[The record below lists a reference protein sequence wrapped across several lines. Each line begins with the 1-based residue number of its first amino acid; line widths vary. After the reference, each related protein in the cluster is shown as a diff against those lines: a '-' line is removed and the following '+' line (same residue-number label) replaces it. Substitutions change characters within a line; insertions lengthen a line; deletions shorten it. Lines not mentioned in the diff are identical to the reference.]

1 MLLPLRP
8 RLVLASNALAI
19 AISSPAFAQAGQ
31 PAPQPVGDPPE
42 GWSRHGDTGVTP
54 IGDSTFAFGVQYRLV
69 YDGSNLPG
77 PAGTTA
83 DNPAGYDFFRQRV
96 RLNLEFAP
104 NDSVGAFV
112 QAEFRGGW
120 GGSAPGASDPRDAQ
134 PTLNPFNRIGDRGLR
149 YTYLFWKPSKTQQ
162 VMAGILPYSDE
173 FSDTLFSADWDWNV
187 GGIGWLGSADR
198 SRWRLAAL
206 SMVEGVGSSNRE
218 TISKNGTMI
227 LGDYSRTSAPA
238 AGAWSID
245 WGAHLYGLIVQER
258 LPLGGTR
265 DFWLGPDVSLRK
277 DDFVVRLF
285 GIMNTGDLGTGV
297 LDPDGTV
304 SSGFTS
310 ADAHSHTGTAF
321 RIEAAK
327 RVVRIDVKAQL
338 VHTTGDSD
346 GEVDKRFDTPMAL
359 FGTSGYWGYTH
370 MFTANGPSD
379 VNDLGVDIG
388 NRGAGLTT
396 AQLMGS
402 VPLHPLLNLDVST
415 GWFHAGEPRNADRGM
430 GYEIAANLRTHL
442 SGPLN
447 LDTGVALAHLGRFFG
462 TDPET
467 SYEVFSRLQLQY

>member
-1 MLLPLRP
+1 MLLPLKAS
-8 RLVLASNALAI
+8 LVLAASALAV
-19 AISSPAFAQAGQ
+19 AISSPAFGQTGQ
-31 PAPQPVGDPPE
+31 PAPQLVGDPPE

-54 IGDSTFAFGVQYRLV
+54 IGDSMFAFGVQYRLV

-77 PAGTTA
+77 PAGTTP
-83 DNPAGYDFFRQRV
+83 DNPAGYDVFRQRV
-96 RLNLEFAP
+96 RLNFEFAP

-120 GGSAPGASDPRDAQ
+120 GGGAPGSSDPRNAQ

-173 FSDTLFSADWDWNV
+173 FGDTLFSADWDWNV

-206 SMVEGVGSSNRE
+206 SMVEGVGASQRE
-218 TISKNGTMI
+218 TIGKNGTMV
-227 LGDYSRTSAPA
+227 LADYSRTSASA
-238 AGAWSID
+238 AAVWSID
-245 WGAHLYGLIVQER
+245 WGAHLYGLIVQET

-277 DDFVVRLF
+277 DDFVLRLF
-285 GIMNTGDLGTGV
+285 GILNTGDLGIGV
-297 LDPDGTV
+297 VNADGTV
-304 SSGFTS
+304 KSGFS
-310 ADAHSHTGTAF
+310 DADARSHTGAAF
-321 RIEAAK
+321 RFEAAK
-327 RVVRIDVKAQL
+327 RVVGINAKAQF
-338 VHTTGDSD
+338 VHTTGDGD
-346 GEVDKRFDTPMAL
+346 GQVDKRFDTPMGL

-370 MFTANGPSD
+370 IFTANGPSD

-396 AQLMGS
+396 AQAMGS
-402 VPLHPLLNLDVST
+402 VPLHARFNLDVST
-415 GWFHAGEPRNADRGM
+415 AWFRASQPRNSGRDM
-430 GYEIAANLRTHL
+430 GYEVAANLRTHL

-447 LDTGVALAHLGRFFG
+447 LDSGVAVAHLGRFFG
-462 TDPET
+462 TDPKKT
-467 SYEVFSRLQLQY
+467 YEVFSRLQLQY